1 MKAFIIYLK
10 EVQSTVDAALECKRT
25 AREYGIDAWLLAGHT
40 PSRADQFIKENNFTP
55 YSPGPKLYDIKW
67 NKPGVRGCFVS
78 HYHAWLKCVELGHD
92 IIVLEHDA
100 RIINEYPQ
108 VDFQDIL
115 QLGYNRNGVDDAQ
128 DQQPWTEENMFE
140 RKGVHMMDGAHAYAV
155 TPQGAQKLIDAVST
169 HGMAPADWHICNT
182 HVDIQVLRP
191 RMALIDP
198 QESLTNDRTFSI

>member
-1 MKAFIIYLK
+1 MKAFIIYLREIK
-10 EVQSTVDAALECKRT
+10 STHTAALECKRS
-25 AREYGIDAWLLAGHT
+25 AVEHGIDAWMLEGYT
-40 PSRADQFIKENNFTP
+40 PSRADQFIKEKNFIP

-67 NKPGVRGCFVS
+67 RKPGVRGCFVS
-78 HYHAWLKCVELGHD
+78 HYHAWLKCIELGHD

-100 RIINEYPQ
+100 RIINEYSK
-108 VDFQDIL
+108 VEFKDVL

-128 DQQPWTEENMFE
+128 DQQPWTEQNMFE

-155 TPQGAQKLIDAVST
+155 TPQGAKKLIDAVST
-169 HGMAPADWHICNT
+169 HGMAPADWHICDT

-191 RMALIDP
+191 RIAMIDP